1 VLYYA
6 LPLTF
11 FYAMFGFGRIVRQ
24 PLTWF
29 IIGTLP
35 MIALALLRGNV
46 GVDTPNY
53 IGAIEVLR
61 QTGGE
66 SLQLFEPLFQWL
78 LIALGQLPVPAWVV
92 LAMVSLGT
100 TLLLLIGWTRLEP
113 SLIIFSGIYAQ
124 FFVDMTMNGIR
135 YGLAFSLIVFGAKFL
150 LSRKFHVF
158 WVFVLAATFIQFTS
172 AVLGVLLYLLHERRW
187 RALGY
192 AGFFGWL
199 VAISFSD
206 HLLLKIA
213 ANELEQIPGA
223 LSGVVPLAATWMVLF
238 VWRADAHARQQAHMK
253 IYGLAL
259 LSVVCYGITQ
269 LTYAGLRMQQLVL
282 FLTSLTLACHLH
294 SGAITL
300 RRNSVI
306 ALLIIGMLLGT
317 LKLRNFAQSSEDA
330 LALFIPYKFIWE
342 ERQ

>member
-1 VLYYA
+1 MLYYA
-6 LPLTF
+6 LPLAF

-24 PLTWF
+24 PTAWF
-29 IIGTLP
+29 FIGTLP

-61 QTGGE
+61 EVDGN
-66 SLQLFEPLFQWL
+66 SYQLFEPLFQWL
-78 LIALGQLPVPAWVV
+78 LSTIGLLPVPAWVV
-92 LAMVSLGT
+92 LAIISLTTT
-100 TLLLLIGWTRLEP
+100 TLLIYGWLRVEP

-135 YGLAFSLIVFGAKFL
+135 YGLAFSLIVFGANYL
-150 LSRKFHVF
+150 LSKRFHVF
-158 WVFVLAATFIQFTS
+158 WIFVLAATFIQFTS
-172 AVLGVLLYLLHERRW
+172 AVLGVMLYLLHERRW
-187 RALGY
+187 RALAY
-192 AGFFGWL
+192 AVFFGWL

-223 LSGVVPLAATWMVLF
+223 LSGVVPLAATWMVLL
-238 VWRADAHARQQAHMK
+238 VWRGDANAKQEALTK
-253 IYGLAL
+253 IYGIAV
-259 LSVVCYGITQ
+259 LSLVCYGITQ

-282 FLTSLTLACHLH
+282 FLTSLTLACHLRGH
-294 SGAITL
+294 SISL
-300 RRNSVI
+300 RRHSVI
-306 ALLIIGMLLGT
+306 GLLVIGMVLGT
-317 LKLRNFAQSSEDA
+317 LKLRNFSQSNEDA

-342 ERQ
+342 ER